1 MSIKVPA
8 HVHTKSVMSPAST
21 RTRETGDDLR
31 GFGEKR
37 HHPEP
42 LGRWGLALQLWPFKV
57 VSGFI
62 MIYIY
67 VYNFSCNS
75 YNSIYSW
82 APAVDCWILIWGCL
96 NKRYTTK
103 WPSKNRDKYDEAMN
117 VGSQFGSY
125 MNSGF

>member
-8 HVHTKSVMSPAST
+8 HVPTKSVMSPALT

-67 VYNFSCNS
+67 ITLVVIVINS
-75 YNSIYSW
+75 FI
-82 APAVDCWILIWGCL
+82 AGHQL
-96 NKRYTTK
+96 
-103 WPSKNRDKYDEAMN
+103 
-117 VGSQFGSY
+117 
-125 MNSGF
+125 

>member
-1 MSIKVPA
+1 M
-8 HVHTKSVMSPAST
+8 
-21 RTRETGDDLR
+21 
-31 GFGEKR
+31 GFG
-37 HHPEP
+37 PTVM
-42 LGRWGLALQLWPFKV
+42 ALQSCKWLYND
-57 VSGFI
+57 
-62 MIYIY
+62 IYI
-67 VYNFSCNS
+67 YNFSCNS